1 MLETTHPIC
10 PLHHPFG
17 EAGPAAPA
25 MEKAARRGPGPAR
38 LPLCAAARRGPGPAP
53 VPMADGPVEELVPM
67 LYGNITQGAS
77 TLGSAGIRVPG
88 SAGETSEALEAS
100 RGVPSLIMADGP
112 AGLRLRQS
120 YQVDPADGGVIPT
133 GVLGSLENG
142 FLDEPRHLEGAD
154 TYYQFCTAFPV
165 GTALA
170 QSWDP
175 GPAGGVRPGHRR
187 RDGGV
192 PHRPVAGPGH
202 EHPAQ
207 PAVRPQL

>member
-1 MLETTHPIC
+1 M
-10 PLHHPFG
+10 
-17 EAGPAAPA
+17 
-25 MEKAARRGPGPAR
+25 
-38 LPLCAAARRGPGPAP
+38 
-53 VPMADGPVEELVPM
+53 
-67 LYGNITQGAS
+67 
-77 TLGSAGIRVPG
+77 PG

-142 FLDEPRHLEGAD
+142 FLDAPRRLEGAD

-175 GPAGGVRPGHRR
+175 ALLEEFGRAIAAEMAEFHIDLWLAPGMNIQRNPLC
-187 RDGGV
+187 G
-192 PHRPVAGPGH
+192 
-202 EHPAQ
+202 
-207 PAVRPQL
+207 PQL